1 MDQPDGRPMRRDAA
15 RNHRLVLDAALAVV
29 SEHGT
34 EASMELIASRAGVG
48 VGTVY
53 RRFPNKEALIDA
65 LVVTLLEQLIHAA
78 EQELARDEGTGLE
91 TFLRILGNHFTRHRG
106 YIDKLVRHT
115 RAECAEHLRDLIG
128 ELLAQAQRHGRIR
141 PEITLGDIQ
150 ATIWGV
156 RGVVESAGAVVPD
169 AWERHLDIHLAGLRA
184 PEPPSTRPSVS
195 RADLARISSGVP
207 LRP

>member
-1 MDQPDGRPMRRDAA
+1 MDQPEGRPMRRDAA
-15 RNHRLVLDAALAVV
+15 RNQRLVLDAALDVV

-65 LVVTLLEQLIHAA
+65 LVLTLLEQLIDAA
-78 EQELARDEGTGLE
+78 QQELSEDDGTGLE
-91 TFLRILGNHFTRHRG
+91 TFLRILGNHFSRHRG
-106 YIDKLVRHT
+106 YIDKLVSHT

-141 PEITLGDIQ
+141 PEITQGDVQ

-156 RGVVESAGAVVPD
+156 RGVVESAGAIAPD

-195 RADLARISSGVP
+195 REDLARISGAP
-207 LRP
+207 RRP

>member
-1 MDQPDGRPMRRDAA
+1 MDQPEGRPMRRDAA
-15 RNHRLVLDAALAVV
+15 RNHRLVLDAALDVI

-65 LVVTLLEQLIHAA
+65 LVVTLLEQLIQAA
-78 EQELARDEGTGLE
+78 DQELARDEASGLE
-91 TFLRILGNHFTRHRG
+91 NFLRILGNHFSRHRG
-106 YIDKLVRHT
+106 YIDKLISYT
-115 RAECAEHLRDLIG
+115 RQECAEHLRDLIDQ
-128 ELLAQAQRHGRIR
+128 LLAQAQRHGRVR

-150 ATIWGV
+150 GTIWGV
-156 RGVVESAGAVVPD
+156 RGVVESAGAIAPD

-195 RADLARISSGVP
+195 RADLARISGAP
-207 LRP
+207 RRP